1 MTVVA
6 VDASG
11 RLGEFHAVPQPLEEG
26 KAKAEP
32 DWAALFSAA
41 QLPMETF
48 TPVKPAIV
56 PVVFA
61 DERKAWEGRVPEQP
75 DHMIRVEAAA
85 FEGRPVYFVVSG
97 PWSRSARTPQSATPL
112 FNLIINNIAMV
123 VMPALMLAGVVLARG
138 NVKLGRGDRHGA
150 FRAASFLFL
159 ATLASWLLGASH
171 TGYSRTGRVSDS
183 SMPSAALCSS
193 AGLLWLTY
201 LGLEPYVR
209 RSSPDSLIGWTRLLS
224 GRFRDSRVALD
235 VLIGVCAGLLMT
247 VLYAAHNWLPPLF
260 GFPEPVP
267 ISPNDRVL
275 MGMRF
280 VFSGMLAHVVD
291 AISSAMLGMV
301 GLVALRMLLRNWWLA
316 ALAGLIIY
324 EPVVV
329 QGMFPQGTPRLD
341 LAIGAAI
348 TGMFILMIIRFGLL
362 ATVATLTTH
371 FILLRAPL
379 TTEIDPG
386 ADRSACG
393 TWARIAVLGFGAAYI
408 ARTGGKSQLA
418 RFGAGTGSSAALE
431 A

>member
-11 RLGEFHAVPQPLEEG
+11 RLGEFHAVPQPLEGG
-26 KAKAEP
+26 KAKNEL

-48 TPVKPAIV
+48 TPVTPAIV

-75 DHMIRVEAAA
+75 DHVIRVEAAA

-112 FNLIINNIAMV
+112 LQ
-123 VMPALMLAGVVLARG
+123 PDHLQHRH
-138 NVKLGRGDRHGA
+138 DRHARPDVGGRRARTPQREARARRSSRRVPRGLVRLPGDAGQLAARRVAHRGA
-150 FRAASFLFL
+150 RA
-159 ATLASWLLGASH
+159 
-171 TGYSRTGRVSDS
+171 GRVGRFFN
-183 SMPSAALCSS
+183 AVGGALFN

-267 ISPNDRVL
+267 ISPNARVL

-280 VFSGMLAHVVD
+280 VFGGMLAHVVD

-329 QGMFPQGTPRLD
+329 QGMFPPGTPRLD

-379 TTEIDPG
+379 TTEFAIWRGPSGPLVPG
-386 ADRSACG
+386 GRHRCSGSAPHM
-393 TWARIAVLGFGAAYI
+393 
-408 ARTGGKSQLA
+408 
-418 RFGAGTGSSAALE
+418 SAAHRVVRHQSGRD
-431 A
+431 

>member
-1 MTVVA
+1 MSRFFNA
-6 VDASG
+6 VG
-11 RLGEFHAVPQPLEEG
+11 G
-26 KAKAEP
+26 
-32 DWAALFSAA
+32 ALF
-41 QLPMETF
+41 
-48 TPVKPAIV
+48 
-56 PVVFA
+56 
-61 DERKAWEGRVPEQP
+61 
-75 DHMIRVEAAA
+75 
-85 FEGRPVYFVVSG
+85 
-97 PWSRSARTPQSATPL
+97 
-112 FNLIINNIAMV
+112 N
-123 VMPALMLAGVVLARG
+123 
-138 NVKLGRGDRHGA
+138 
-150 FRAASFLFL
+150 
-159 ATLASWLLGASH
+159 
-171 TGYSRTGRVSDS
+171 
-183 SMPSAALCSS
+183 

-362 ATVATLTTH
+362 ATVAALTTH

-379 TTEIDPG
+379 TTEFDTWRGPLG
-386 ADRSACG
+386 LWYLG
-393 TWARIAVLGFGAAYI
+393 TIAVLGFGAAYI
-408 ARTGGKSQLA
+408 ARTGGKSQFA
-418 RFGAGTGSSAALE
+418 RFAISNRLERAGRALAASPCSSRLGNAPPCFWE
-431 A
+431 